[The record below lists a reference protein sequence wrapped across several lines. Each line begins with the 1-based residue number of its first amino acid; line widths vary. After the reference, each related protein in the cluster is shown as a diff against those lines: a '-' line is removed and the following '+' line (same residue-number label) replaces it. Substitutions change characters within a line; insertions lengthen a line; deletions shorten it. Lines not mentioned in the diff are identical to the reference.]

1 MLFRSISVLIGGKIL
16 DEQVIR
22 LDELFEAFKKR
33 WLMIV
38 SITLIA
44 TIVSAAVSFFVIKPQ
59 YEASTKV
66 FIGKDE
72 GENQSYSQNDVLM
85 YQKLMKTYSEAIK
98 TKDLISRGLKGTS
111 INLEAKDVLDNLTVV
126 TLADTQILQIKYK
139 SKNPQEAKTVIEVVS
154 DEFIKTSKDLV
165 PNGNIQVI
173 EAVEL
178 PEKPVSPNKKMNIAI
193 AFLLGLMVGVG
204 LAFLLEFLDNT
215 FKNKDQLERELEI
228 PVLGSIPTVKE
239 S

>member
-1 MLFRSISVLIGGKIL
+1 ME
-16 DEQVIR
+16 EQVIR
-22 LDELFEAFKKR
+22 LDELFEALKKR
-33 WLMIV
+33 WLMIL

-44 TIVSAAVSFFVIKPQ
+44 TILSAALSFFVIKPQ

-72 GENQSYSQNDVLM
+72 SDSQAYSQNDVIM

-98 TKDLISRGLKGTS
+98 TKDLISRSLKGTS
-111 INLEAKDVLDNLTVV
+111 LNLESKEVLSNLTVV
-126 TLADTQILQIKYK
+126 TVADTQILQIKYK
-139 SKNPQEAKTVIEVVS
+139 SKNPQEAKTVIEEVS
-154 DEFIKTSKDLV
+154 DEFIKTSKELV
-165 PNGNIQVI
+165 PNGNIKII

-178 PEKPVSPNKKMNIAI
+178 PQNPVSPNKKMNIAI

-215 FKNKDQLERELEI
+215 FKNKDQLEREFQI
-228 PVLGSIPTVKE
+228 PVIGSIPTVKE

>member
-1 MLFRSISVLIGGKIL
+1 ME
-16 DEQVIR
+16 EQVIR
-22 LDELFEAFKKR
+22 LDELFEALKKR

-38 SITLIA
+38 VITLLA
-44 TIVSAAVSFFVIKPQ
+44 TLASAVFSFFIIKPQ

-72 GENQSYSQNDVLM
+72 GENQSYSQNDVMM

-98 TKDLISRGLKGTS
+98 TKDLVSKSLKGTS
-111 INLEAKDVLDNLTVV
+111 LNLEPEEVLNNLTVV
-126 TLADTQILQIKYK
+126 SVTDTQILEIKYK
-139 SKNPQEAKTVIEVVS
+139 SKNPKEAQVVIEEIAE
-154 DEFIKTSKDLV
+154 EFINTSKELV
-165 PNGNIQVI
+165 PNGNIKII

-193 AFLLGLMVGVG
+193 TFLLGLMVSVG

-215 FKNKDQLERELEI
+215 FKNKEQLERELDL
-228 PVLGSIPTVKE
+228 PVLGSIPNMKE
-239 S
+239 N

>member
-1 MLFRSISVLIGGKIL
+1 MWTGVLLGGKRL
-16 DEQVIR
+16 EDQVIR
-22 LDELFEAFKKR
+22 LDEIFEALKKR

-38 SITLIA
+38 TIALIA
-44 TIVSAAVSFFVIKPQ
+44 TIASAALNFFVIKPQ

-72 GENQSYSQNDVLM
+72 NEGQNYNQNDVLM

-98 TKDLISRGLKGTS
+98 TKDLVYRGLKGTS
-111 INLEAKDVLDNLTVV
+111 LQLEPSNVLNNLTVV
-126 TLADTQILQIKYK
+126 TVADTQILQIKYK
-139 SKNPQEAKTVIEVVS
+139 SKNPQEAKAVIEVIS
-154 DEFIKTSKDLV
+154 DEFIKTSKELV
-165 PNGNIQVI
+165 PNGNIKVI

-193 AFLLGLMVGVG
+193 AFLLGLMVGVA

-215 FKNKDQLERELEI
+215 FKNKDQLERELDI
-228 PVLGSIPTVKE
+228 PVIGSIPTVKE

>member
-1 MLFRSISVLIGGKIL
+1 ME
-16 DEQVIR
+16 EQVIR
-22 LDELFEAFKKR
+22 LDELFEALKKR

-44 TIVSAAVSFFVIKPQ
+44 TIIAAIFSFFIIKPQ

-66 FIGKDE
+66 FIGKD
-72 GENQSYSQNDVLM
+72 GSENQSYSQSDVLM
-85 YQKLMKTYSEAIK
+85 YQNLMKTYSEAIK
-98 TKDLISRGLKGTS
+98 TKDLVSRALNGTN
-111 INLEAKDVLDNLTVV
+111 IKLEPSEVLENLTVEAV
-126 TLADTQILQIKYK
+126 TNTQILQIKYK
-139 SKNPQEAKTVIEVVS
+139 SSNPQEAKAVIEGIAE
-154 DEFIKTSKDLV
+154 EFIKTSKELV

-178 PEKPVSPNKKMNIAI
+178 PENPVSPNKKMNIAI

-215 FKNKDQLERELEI
+215 FKNKDQLERELDI
-228 PVLGSIPTVKE
+228 PVIGSIPAVKE
-239 S
+239 L

>member
-1 MLFRSISVLIGGKIL
+1 ME
-16 DEQVIR
+16 EQVIR
-22 LDELFEAFKKR
+22 LDELFEALKKR
-33 WLMIV
+33 WLMII

-44 TIVSAAVSFFVIKPQ
+44 TILSAALSFFVIKPQ

-72 GENQSYSQNDVLM
+72 SDSQAYSQNDVLM

-111 INLEAKDVLDNLTVV
+111 LNLEPNEVLNNLTVV
-126 TLADTQILQIKYK
+126 AVADTQILQIKYK
-139 SKNPQEAKTVIEVVS
+139 SKNPQEAKAIIEGVS
-154 DEFIKTSKDLV
+154 DEFIKTSKELV
-165 PNGNIQVI
+165 PNGNIKVI

-178 PEKPVSPNKKMNIAI
+178 PENPVSPNKKMNIAI

-215 FKNKDQLERELEI
+215 FKNKDQLEREFQI
-228 PVLGSIPTVKE
+228 PVIGSIPTVKE
-239 S
+239 P